1 MPVTPRSRVPVESVQ
16 TDLQSKLIEPNGLQ
30 LQIMRNNSENFLEGG
45 DSSLLFFYRYFAIIV

>member
-1 MPVTPRSRVPVESVQ
+1 MPVITGSRVPVESVQ
-16 TDLQSKLIEPNGLQ
+16 TDLESKLIEAGGLQ